1 MFIPLEVRRAYGLAE
16 DEAALGIE
24 HVPSNINRTYIV
36 RRGGASARPELV
48 LQRMHPVFGANVHV
62 DIAAVTLHLAARNV
76 ETPRLIPTQEGELWT
91 LEQRPAGQ
99 AAHVWRALS
108 FIDGLTFHQSL
119 APDSLG
125 SAAQLLGTFHAALV
139 DLEHEFVHERPLHDT
154 ARHLSNLRAA
164 LAAEAA
170 HADAQVQALGAQI
183 LRQAEQIRLDFSE
196 LPRRVV
202 HGDPKLSNIM
212 FHLGLPPRARCML
225 DLDTLGRG
233 YLAYEL
239 GDALRSWC
247 NPAGEDT
254 RAAGVELGAFRAVIE
269 GYSRA
274 CPADNHPE
282 EILSGIDGLET
293 VSLELASR
301 FATDVVWDR
310 YFGWDETRFGSRRE
324 HNLLR
329 AEGQLALSRNVRE
342 QRGELVRIAKLAL
355 ARPALRPANPSGG

>member
-1 MFIPLEVRRAYGLAE
+1 MLIPLEVRAAYGLAE
-16 DEAALGIE
+16 DEAALGIA
-24 HVPSNINRTYIV
+24 HIPSNINLTYV
-36 RRGGASARPELV
+36 VSRGGATGQPKLV
-48 LQRMHPVFGANVHV
+48 LQRMHPVFGADVHV
-62 DIAAVTLHLAARNV
+62 DIAAVTQHLRARNI
-76 ETPRLIPTQEGELWT
+76 ETPELVPTQQGELWT
-91 LEQRPAGQ
+91 LEQRPGGEAPR
-99 AAHVWRALS
+99 VWRALS
-108 FIDGLTFHQSL
+108 FIDGVTFHQSL
-119 APDSLG
+119 APGSLR
-125 SAAQLLGTFHAALV
+125 SAAQLLGSFHGALV

-154 ARHLSNLRAA
+154 RLHLSNLEAA
-164 LAAEAA
+164 LAAGAA
-170 HADAQVQALGAQI
+170 QGDAEVQSLGVQI
-183 LRQAEQIRLDFSE
+183 LGHAEQLRLDFSG
-196 LPRRVV
+196 LPRRVI

-212 FHLGLPPRARCML
+212 FHRALPPRARCML

-254 RAAGVELGAFRAVIE
+254 RAAGVEIDAFRAVIE

-282 EILSGIDGLET
+282 EILSAIDGLET

-310 YFGWDETRFGSRRE
+310 YFGWDATRFGSRRE

-329 AEGQLALSRNVRE
+329 AQGQLALSRNVRE
-342 QRGELVRIAKLAL
+342 QRGELIRLAKLAL
-355 ARPALRPANPSGG
+355 TSHAASPSGA